1 MLTASLRLAAESGAD
16 KENDLVI
23 RLDSFCIKSHMVACR
38 RAVTTSGH
46 LRGLVGLAQALQVR
60 LRRAERLSD
69 ELVRNTAKRHR
80 ISGTILI
87 HRNGNSNRAHGDGEL
102 ATRPLGKNPP
112 RESEST

>member
-46 LRGLVGLAQALQVR
+46 LRGLVGLRKPYRYAFKGRSASPTSLFETQP
-60 LRRAERLSD
+60 
-69 ELVRNTAKRHR
+69 N
-80 ISGTILI
+80 GTGS
-87 HRNGNSNRAHGDGEL
+87 RGPFSFTEM
-102 ATRPLGKNPP
+102 ATRIGRTATASWL
-112 RESEST
+112 RVR